1 MRARLAVEKSLTMA
15 APELF
20 QVEEESHLK
29 KFLLDNGLDQY
40 FNSIVDNGYDDFE
53 FISKFDAIEVVEMLE
68 DCGIKKKGHI
78 KKFEALLK
86 ANKYKPKELPTSDEA
101 SSNDKECFK
110 DSELEENLAT
120 KKCM

>member
-40 FNSIVDNGYDDFE
+40 FNSLADNGYDDFE
-53 FISKFDAIEVVEMLE
+53 FISKFDA
-68 DCGIKKKGHI
+68 
-78 KKFEALLK
+78 
-86 ANKYKPKELPTSDEA
+86 N
-101 SSNDKECFK
+101 
-110 DSELEENLAT
+110 
-120 KKCM
+120 